1 MAKSSGRKKA
11 KSDRQRIIEWY
22 KSDLAGYRL
31 KIGEL
36 TEYNVLITK
45 ELIESTEQRVAELE
59 EKEKKWEQT
68 LEDIVPWD

>member
-68 LEDIVPWD
+68 LEGIVPWD

>member
-1 MAKSSGRKKA
+1 MAKSSGRRRA
-11 KSDRQRIIEWY
+11 KSDRQRIIDWY

-68 LEDIVPWD
+68 LEGIVPWD

>member
-1 MAKSSGRKKA
+1 
-11 KSDRQRIIEWY
+11 
-22 KSDLAGYRL
+22 
-31 KIGEL
+31 L

-68 LEDIVPWD
+68 LEGIVPWD

>member
-1 MAKSSGRKKA
+1 MAKSSGRKRA

-22 KSDLAGYRL
+22 KSDLIEYRL

-45 ELIESTEQRVAELE
+45 ELIENTEQRVAELE
-59 EKEKKWEQT
+59 EKEKQWEQT

>member
-1 MAKSSGRKKA
+1 MAKSSGRKRA

>member
-11 KSDRQRIIEWY
+11 KSDRQRIIDWY

-36 TEYNVLITK
+36 TEYNVLITQ
-45 ELIESTEQRVAELE
+45 EFIESTEQRVAELE

-68 LEDIVPWD
+68 LENIVPWD